1 MPTLLPTNLQAGG
14 RGTVI
19 VMACALLTVFVSLAT
34 SAYFFSGFLGGGR
47 SVMGVTQ
54 ALLLCFGI
62 GAAVYAPAGIV
73 FLMARHVRAYGP
85 KLSIGLA
92 GTLISLPL
100 WAYGGAA
107 LILRTPYW
115 PYGLISLILGLGL
128 LFWAVSIMHGARAS

>member
-1 MPTLLPTNLQAGG
+1 MPTSVPTNLQAGG

-19 VMACALLTVFVSLAT
+19 VMACALLIGFTSLIVA
-34 SAYFFSGFLGGGR
+34 AYFFSGFLGGGR
-47 SVMGVTQ
+47 SVMGIIQ

-62 GAAVYAPAGIV
+62 GAAVYLPAGIV

-115 PYGLISLILGLGL
+115 PYGLISLIFGLGL
-128 LFWAVSIMHGARAS
+128 LFWAVSVLRGSRAS